1 MLFFFFVNVLLY
13 YYYISRELFGFKI
26 SKKDCNKY
34 EILCE
39 SCEFDFTKLNLTTN

>member
-39 SCEFDFTKLNLTTN
+39 SIWLHKIKFNY